1 MKKENIVWFLL
12 RVTMGWIFLWAFL
25 DKLFGLGFAT
35 KKGWLAGGNPSA
47 YYLSKVVTG
56 PFSGFFHGIAGMP
69 IINLLFMLGLLGLGI
84 ALIFGIGMNLAAYG
98 GAVLMFLL
106 WLTELPKV
114 NNPFIDEHIVYLFV
128 LLLLSWNHA
137 GEYGGLGRWW
147 NSLSFVKK
155 NKWLQ

>member
-12 RVTMGWIFLWAFL
+12 RITMGWIFLWAFL
-25 DKLFGLGFAT
+25 DKLFGFGFST
-35 KKGWLAGGNPSA
+35 KMGWLAGGNPTG

-56 PFSGFFHGIAGMP
+56 PFSGIFHGIAGTP
-69 IINLLFMLGLLGLGI
+69 IVNLLFMLGLLGLGI
-84 ALIFGIGMNLAAYG
+84 ALILGIGMSIAAYG
-98 GAVLMFLL
+98 GAVLVFLL

-137 GEYGGLGRWW
+137 GEYGGLGKWW